1 MKKISCV
8 FTIAIGLALL
18 AGFFSSCATQGF
30 ISNVTRAEI
39 QQLSQ
44 FEVLSNV
51 GLIEKGNKIVF
62 DDSLSQVAQT
72 LFETALAKEK
82 TLPVARTIVVEDDAI
97 YDQVQREISLL
108 MSYLES
114 NGRPKNLPVPPTI
127 DSILCA
133 RNERFGMLV
142 YDWGFVRTDGN
153 YAKQAI
159 KSVVIGILTLGM
171 MIPIYY
177 KEVTHTG
184 ILIYDARNHNF
195 AYVATVHGESNPLE
209 EKTYQR
215 HVRDL
220 MWRYKKNQ

>member
-30 ISNVTRAEI
+30 ISNVTRTDI

-44 FEVLSNV
+44 FEILSNV
-51 GLIEKGNKIVF
+51 GLIEESNKIVY
-62 DDSLSQVAQT
+62 DDSLTQVAQT
-72 LFETALAKEK
+72 LFETELAKEK
-82 TLPVARTIVVEDDAI
+82 TLPVSQTIVIEDSTI
-97 YDQVQREISLL
+97 CNQVRYEIFTL
-108 MSYLES
+108 MNCLEM
-114 NGRPKNLPVPPTI
+114 NIRPKNLPIPPTI

-142 YDWGFVRTDGN
+142 YDWGYVRSSGN
-153 YAKQAI
+153 YAKQAA
-159 KSVVIGILTLGM
+159 KSIAIGILTLGM

-177 KEVTHTG
+177 KEMTRTG

-195 AYVATVHGESNPLE
+195 AYVATVFGESNPLE

-220 MWRYKKNQ
+220 MWRYKK